1 MPGPTG
7 TQSHE
12 LIPGYVTSLSCEF
25 VSVSTGPADRKR
37 EWQRDSQQSPDD
49 GRPSTS
55 SQDSRRAK
63 AKAEEEEKKL
73 HSRDWSGIIPDQR
86 TAPIPERRAEGICAF
101 LRRIGKAVK
110 LDCSEVDILVSTYPS
125 CNPTDVQQDS
135 SEFYWATPVHPC
147 PSGVQLPVNADPDD
161 PEHSCTSVLDP
172 EPAVARDLE
181 LMSFSGLSSLSSIE
195 LTPDSIQDDPDDAS
209 SVPDF
214 AESQTQKK
222 KKDVGAFLRR
232 KWRAM
237 IAPAVVS
244 ALGCYG
250 DDTVDPDPADL
261 QPPISVLSRD
271 LTEPGPSHRE
281 ISSDQL
287 PFSGPSHREIS
298 LDTSPFSRTDE
309 EIDNLIRLRMELDSD
324 FTGKRNS
331 AKKAWIKVLQRIGLE
346 GKVAP
351 NQISKKWDNLKR
363 KYKELR
369 CPPTGTGTDSG
380 EATAATWQWFSAMH
394 EAIGGRP
401 SIEPPILIDSCD
413 AEVTRCSIVSKD
425 PGSPPSAFVEER
437 EEEEN
442 TTSSAMPGTGNFQE
456 ERPCTSSGPPSP
468 KKKRSNRVLDF
479 LEKETEKEEERFQ
492 ATYELMQSTS
502 TRFLDLFEQLIKK
515 S

>member
-25 VSVSTGPADRKR
+25 VSVSTGPAHRKR

-55 SQDSRRAK
+55 PQDSRRAK
-63 AKAEEEEKKL
+63 AKAEEEEKL

-86 TAPIPERRAEGICAF
+86 TAAIPERRAEGVCAF

-110 LDCSEVDILVSTYPS
+110 LDCSEVDTLVSTYPS

-161 PEHSCTSVLDP
+161 DPEHSCTSVLDP
-172 EPAVARDLE
+172 EPAPDLE

-195 LTPDSIQDDPDDAS
+195 LTPDSIQDDPDDPS

-214 AESQTQKK
+214 AESQTKKK
-222 KKDVGAFLRR
+222 KKDMGAFLRR
-232 KWRAM
+232 KWRAR
-237 IAPAVVS
+237 IAPAVEKQSRRRVKKDISSFIQRTWKTIKVS

-261 QPPISVLSRD
+261 QPQISVLSRD

-298 LDTSPFSRTDE
+298 VDTSPFSSPSGSQSSFFSF
-309 EIDNLIRLRMELDSD
+309 DS
-324 FTGKRNS
+324 S
-331 AKKAWIKVLQRIGLE
+331 
-346 GKVAP
+346 
-351 NQISKKWDNLKR
+351 
-363 KYKELR
+363 
-369 CPPTGTGTDSG
+369 
-380 EATAATWQWFSAMH
+380 
-394 EAIGGRP
+394 
-401 SIEPPILIDSCD
+401 
-413 AEVTRCSIVSKD
+413 
-425 PGSPPSAFVEER
+425 
-437 EEEEN
+437 
-442 TTSSAMPGTGNFQE
+442 SSA
-456 ERPCTSSGPPSP
+456 PCLTDLLSELSILMGDYEPVSS
-468 KKKRSNRVLDF
+468 
-479 LEKETEKEEERFQ
+479 
-492 ATYELMQSTS
+492 
-502 TRFLDLFEQLIKK
+502 
-515 S
+515 

>member
-63 AKAEEEEKKL
+63 AKAEEEEKL
-73 HSRDWSGIIPDQR
+73 HSRDWSGITPDQR
-86 TAPIPERRAEGICAF
+86 TVPIPERRAEGICAF

-214 AESQTQKK
+214 AESQTKKKK

-237 IAPAVVS
+237 IAPAVEKQSRRRVKKGSFIQRTWKTLKVS

-261 QPPISVLSRD
+261 QPQISVLSRD

-298 LDTSPFSRTDE
+298 LDTSPFSSPSGSQSSFFCS
-309 EIDNLIRLRMELDSD
+309 DS
-324 FTGKRNS
+324 
-331 AKKAWIKVLQRIGLE
+331 
-346 GKVAP
+346 
-351 NQISKKWDNLKR
+351 
-363 KYKELR
+363 
-369 CPPTGTGTDSG
+369 
-380 EATAATWQWFSAMH
+380 
-394 EAIGGRP
+394 
-401 SIEPPILIDSCD
+401 
-413 AEVTRCSIVSKD
+413 
-425 PGSPPSAFVEER
+425 
-437 EEEEN
+437 
-442 TTSSAMPGTGNFQE
+442 SSA
-456 ERPCTSSGPPSP
+456 PCLTDLLSELSILMGDYEPVSS
-468 KKKRSNRVLDF
+468 
-479 LEKETEKEEERFQ
+479 
-492 ATYELMQSTS
+492 
-502 TRFLDLFEQLIKK
+502 
-515 S
+515 

>member
-1 MPGPTG
+1 MDRVSNNAQNLACRPNM
-7 TQSHE
+7 
-12 LIPGYVTSLSCEF
+12 VTECDLDASVMLKTLF
-25 VSVSTGPADRKR
+25 VIDVSSRALLTHAASDARPADRKR

-237 IAPAVVS
+237 IAPAVEKQSRRRVKKGSFIQRTWKTLKVS

-250 DDTVDPDPADL
+250 DVTVDPDPADL

-298 LDTSPFSRTDE
+298 LDTSPFSSPSHR
-309 EIDNLIRLRMELDSD
+309 EISSDQLPFSGPSHREISLDTSPFSSPSGSQSSFFCSD
-324 FTGKRNS
+324 S
-331 AKKAWIKVLQRIGLE
+331 
-346 GKVAP
+346 
-351 NQISKKWDNLKR
+351 
-363 KYKELR
+363 
-369 CPPTGTGTDSG
+369 
-380 EATAATWQWFSAMH
+380 
-394 EAIGGRP
+394 
-401 SIEPPILIDSCD
+401 
-413 AEVTRCSIVSKD
+413 
-425 PGSPPSAFVEER
+425 
-437 EEEEN
+437 
-442 TTSSAMPGTGNFQE
+442 SSA
-456 ERPCTSSGPPSP
+456 PCLTDLLSELSILMGDYEPVSS
-468 KKKRSNRVLDF
+468 
-479 LEKETEKEEERFQ
+479 
-492 ATYELMQSTS
+492 
-502 TRFLDLFEQLIKK
+502 
-515 S
+515 